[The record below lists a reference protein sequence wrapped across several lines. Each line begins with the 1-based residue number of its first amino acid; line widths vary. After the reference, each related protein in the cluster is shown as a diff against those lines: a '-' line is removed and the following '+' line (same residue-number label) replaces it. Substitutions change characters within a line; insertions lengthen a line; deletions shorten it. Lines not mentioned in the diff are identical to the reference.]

1 MILSFPSPVKTALRQ
16 LEQAGHSAYA
26 VGGCVRDSLLGRI
39 PQDWDIAASSSPEET
54 RQVFSRCRV
63 LDTGE
68 KHGTVT
74 VWVEGVPLEITTFR
88 TESGYSDGRRPDKVA
103 FSRSIEDDLSRRD
116 FTINAMAAG
125 LDRQVLDL
133 FGGREDLKN
142 RVIRCVGDPSAR
154 FSEDALRILRSLR
167 FSAELGFSLGSN
179 TAAAALSLREKLGL
193 ISAERI
199 WAELKKL
206 LCGPS
211 VLQVLLDFPEIFVQL
226 IPELGPAVGFDQGTP
241 YHLYDVYEHTARA
254 VAAIRPDPELR
265 LTMLLHDIG
274 KPSRFFTDPKGRGHF
289 KGHPAAGAQLCKE
302 VLPRMKLPRASI
314 RRILPLV
321 RYHDADIPPKQLPL
335 WLSKLGKGAFFDLL
349 DVKRADEQA
358 KNLAVS
364 DRRPQ
369 YDQLEQAARE
379 LLADAPCLFRENL
392 AVSSRELEQAGF
404 QGIYLGRI
412 QEELLYQVLT
422 GQCSNTKEELLRLA
436 PTLRLPK
443 PLRLSPHPVFRFR
456 KAEEGDLPGIE
467 ALYYAVTEAIPREL
481 DPPCWN
487 WHTGKYPTLETAQN
501 ALARNALFVLL
512 ADGQPA
518 GSVVLD
524 QNQPGEYEPLPW
536 QTSGNIWCIHT
547 LAIHPD
553 CRGHGAGKRLLQ
565 EAEDWMRTAGA
576 SAARLD
582 ALAHNQPAISLYE
595 RAGYRCAGTINLGPD
610 LAHAIWFRAYEKPLI
625 E

>member
-1 MILSFPSPVKTALRQ
+1 MTLSFPSPVKTALRQ
-16 LEQAGHSAYA
+16 LEQACFSAYA
-26 VGGCVRDSLLGRI
+26 VGGCVRDSLLGRS

-54 RQVFSRCRV
+54 RRVFSGCPV
-63 LDTGE
+63 LDTGA
-68 KHGTVT
+68 KHGTLT

-88 TESGYSDGRRPDKVA
+88 TESGYSDSRRPDKVA
-103 FSRSIEDDLSRRD
+103 FSSSIEDDLSRRD

-125 LDRQVLDL
+125 LDGQIVDL

-142 RVIRCVGDPSAR
+142 GVIRCVGDPSAR
-154 FSEDALRILRSLR
+154 FSEDALRILRALR
-167 FSAELGFSLGSN
+167 FSAELSFSLEPK

-211 VLQVLLDFPEIFVQL
+211 VLQVLLDFPEIFTQL
-226 IPELGPAVGFDQGTP
+226 ISELGPAVGFEQHTP
-241 YHLYDVYEHTARA
+241 YHLYDVYEHTART
-254 VAAIRPDPELR
+254 VAYIRPNPELR
-265 LTMLLHDIG
+265 LAMLLHDIG

-289 KGHPAAGAQLCKE
+289 KGHPAASAQLCKGI
-302 VLPRMKLPRASI
+302 LPRMKLPKAAV

-321 RYHDADIPPKQLPL
+321 RYHDADILPEQLPL
-335 WLSKLGKGAFFDLL
+335 WLSKLGKDVFFDLL

-369 YDQLEQAARE
+369 YDRLEQAARE
-379 LLADAPCLFRENL
+379 ILAGTPCLSRETL

-404 QGIYLGRI
+404 LGVQLGRI
-412 QEELLYQVLT
+412 QEELFYRVLT
-422 GQCSNTKEELLRLA
+422 GQCPNTKEELLNLA
-436 PTLRLPK
+436 QTLRLPK
-443 PLRLSPHPVFRFR
+443 PLRLSSRPVFQFR

-481 DPPCWN
+481 DSPCWN
-487 WHTGKYPTLETAQN
+487 WRTGKYPTLKTAQD
-501 ALARNALFVLL
+501 ALARDALFVLL
-512 ADGQPA
+512 GDGQPA
-518 GSVVLD
+518 GSIVLD
-524 QNQPGEYEPLPW
+524 QNQPGEYAYLPW
-536 QTSGNIWCIHT
+536 QTKGSIWCVHT

-553 CRGHGAGKRLLQ
+553 CRGHGAGKKLLQ
-565 EAEDWMRTAGA
+565 EAEEWMRSAGA

-595 RAGYRCAGTINLGPD
+595 GAGYRYAGTINLGPD